1 MNTLEVDAKD
11 PTCIRGMGITDP
23 HFTDIDPPAYK
34 IDYMEMLETAFES
47 VCKYAGSK
55 GVDFFV
61 WGGDIYHRKSARQNS
76 HSLNARV
83 SRIMRKAR
91 LLAGINCGIF
101 GNHDYPFG
109 DKMRGLQGQPG
120 EMLLET
126 GNYRLLDHE
135 VPLDAKGEPMTED
148 HGDVLIR
155 GDGFTLRIAG
165 ESYLHARAEPVRA
178 KQRLGATWLL
188 AVGHFWFGRQTG
200 EFFGEPVYGPD
211 FLSKGEPDA
220 YFIGHH
226 HEDQGVVELD
236 GKLFASIGSFTRTGA
251 HKHDRERRPSAVL
264 FEFTKANMKGTILR
278 PKHPKAEEAL
288 DLEMVEQQKAENAA
302 LDELTRELEAA
313 ESKEVNPRAILDEL
327 APSAEIRK
335 KTLEYLEKAESTE

>member
-11 PTCIRGMGITDP
+11 PITIRGMGITDP
-23 HFTDIDPPAYK
+23 HFTDINPPAYK
-34 IDYMEMLETAFES
+34 VDYMDMLETAFES
-47 VCKYAGSK
+47 VCKFAEQK
-55 GVDFFV
+55 NVDFFI
-61 WGGDIYHRKSARQNS
+61 WGGDLYHRKSARQNS
-76 HSLNARV
+76 HALNARV
-83 SRIMRKAR
+83 SRIMRRAKEI
-91 LLAGINCGIF
+91 AGVNCGIF

-135 VPLDAKGEPMTED
+135 VPLDHKGRPMTEN

-155 GDGFTLRIAG
+155 GDGFTLRVAG
-165 ESYLHARAEPVRA
+165 ESYLHARAEPVRD
-178 KQRLGATWLL
+178 KRRLGATWLL
-188 AVGHFWFGRQTG
+188 AAGHFWFGRQTG
-200 EFFGEPVYGPD
+200 EFFGEPVFGPD
-211 FLSKGEPDA
+211 FLSQGEPDA

-226 HEDQGVVELD
+226 HEDQGIVELD
-236 GKLFASIGSFTRTGA
+236 GKLYASIGSFTRTGA

-264 FEFTKANMKGTILR
+264 FEFTKADMKGTILR
-278 PKHPKAEEAL
+278 PKHPSAEEAL

-313 ESKEVNPRAILDEL
+313 ETTAVDPHKILEDI
-327 APSAEIRK
+327 APSSEVRK
-335 KTLEYLEKAESTE
+335 KVQGYLERAENEE